1 LEDVPNPTDEVQL
14 SEPVMVTDD
23 HVEPQPQRSIRARR
37 TIVRYNLLIAGQ
49 RDILLLDNEEPNTYT
64 EAMMGMEYEKW
75 VDAM

>member
-23 HVEPQPQRSIRARR
+23 HVEPQPQRSIRAHR

-64 EAMMGMEYEKW
+64 EAMMGTEYEKW